1 MSVTVSLYAI
11 QVLSRHTILLCV
23 VEHSR
28 MLYLIKCLAHI
39 YASADHGALS
49 ADHYTPVTAMWWAK
63 HLCSWTLMKTVLGNC
78 KDAIA
83 LKKSDQPA
91 FDNCFY
97 DFWYRMIG
105 TKDIG
110 LLIMKPDFTNWR
122 YITRTLYR
130 GDELFSTVHSVR
142 CLGVTMFTKHEAL
155 SGYRV
160 DNCQHNP
167 S

>member
-1 MSVTVSLYAI
+1 MHNNLKRTPTVITSRMNILQTNYDREMSVTVSLYAI

-63 HLCSWTLMKTVLGNC
+63 HLCSWTLMKTVLGDC

-97 DFWYRMIG
+97 DF
-105 TKDIG
+105 
-110 LLIMKPDFTNWR
+110 
-122 YITRTLYR
+122 
-130 GDELFSTVHSVR
+130 
-142 CLGVTMFTKHEAL
+142 
-155 SGYRV
+155 
-160 DNCQHNP
+160 
-167 S
+167 